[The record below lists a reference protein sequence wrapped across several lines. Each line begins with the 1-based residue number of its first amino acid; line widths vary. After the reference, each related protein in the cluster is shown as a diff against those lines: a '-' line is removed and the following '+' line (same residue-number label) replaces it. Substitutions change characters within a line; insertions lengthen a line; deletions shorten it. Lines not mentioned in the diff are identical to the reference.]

1 MKNIISRLYGIPFSG
16 YAGESAYDL
25 YDQDKEGYF
34 SFMDAV
40 VAEAEK
46 QNIGIIA
53 SLMWWDP
60 ALSMHVGEKRPI
72 WARQTARL

>member
-1 MKNIISRLYGIPFSG
+1 MKNIISRLYGFRSAVIQK
-16 YAGESAYDL
+16 SAYDL